1 MALPAILGAVGT
13 GAKLLGG
20 ISTIINAGTGIYN
33 ALKGTSGGGTTN
45 SSGYQ
50 QSKGASGST
59 MTGESGVN
67 MDQTKEL
74 AKYFLGQSQQAQG
87 MQSQQNNRNSLL
99 ALGLNTLG
107 AIQQGVYN
115 RIQQDAAM
123 SYNSAEAA
131 TNRAWQERMSN
142 TAYQRATEDMRKA
155 GINPILAAQQGGA
168 STPGGAQGTIG
179 QSSIS
184 APSVGTQSASMP
196 TISGTVA
203 NYSKQKAE
211 SWSWTDSY
219 GEQHSR
225 GYNSYQTDFP
235 DLSQWLNQNTNSGNK
250 AAKAGGENKIDAVSG
265 ADKGPKKAREKPYVA
280 RDYNSP
286 MR

>member
-1 MALPAILGAVGT
+1 MAIPFLPIIGT
-13 GAKLLGG
+13 AAKALGG
-20 ISTIINAGTGIYN
+20 LSTIISAGTGIYN
-33 ALKGTSGGGTTN
+33 ALKGQSGSGATSGDSWNQMHGE
-45 SSGYQ
+45 
-50 QSKGASGST
+50 SGSE

-74 AKYFLGQSQQAQG
+74 AKYFLGQSQQALG
-87 MQSQQNNRNSLL
+87 MQSLQNNRNSLL
-99 ALGLNTLG
+99 ALGLNTAG
-107 AIQQGVYN
+107 AIQQGIYN

-131 TNRAWQERMSN
+131 ANRAWQERMSN
-142 TAYQRATEDMRKA
+142 TAYQRATEDMKKA

-196 TISGTVA
+196 TISGTTA
-203 NYSKQKAE
+203 NYSKQKAS
-211 SWSWTDSY
+211 SWSWTDSK
-219 GEQHSR
+219 GESHTR

-235 DLSQWLNQNTNSGNK
+235 DLTGWLNQNKNSGK
-250 AAKAGGENKIDAVSG
+250 KAGSDTVDALSG
-265 ADKGPKKAREKPYVA
+265 ADHKARSGKVP
-280 RDYNSP
+280 NLNP
-286 MR
+286 MNKYINGGK

>member
-1 MALPAILGAVGT
+1 MGFWAAAIPFLGTASKV
-13 GAKLLGG
+13 LGG
-20 ISTIINAGTGIYN
+20 LGNVVSAGAGIYN
-33 ALKGTSGGGTTN
+33 ALKGQSGSGGTSADSYNQAHGE
-45 SSGYQ
+45 G
-50 QSKGASGST
+50 GSF

-87 MQSQQNNRNSLL
+87 MQSLQNNKNSLM

-131 TNRAWQERMSN
+131 ANRAWQERMSN
-142 TAYQRATEDMRKA
+142 TAYQRATEDMKKA

-168 STPGGAQGTIG
+168 STPGGAQGSIS

-203 NYSKQKAE
+203 NYSKTKAE
-211 SWSWTDSY
+211 SWNWTDSR
-219 GEQHSR
+219 GEMHSS

-235 DLSQWLNQNTNSGNK
+235 DLTPWLNQDKNSGK
-250 AAKAGGENKIDAVSG
+250 KAGNDTVDALSG
-265 ADKGPKKAREKPYVA
+265 ADRKARSGKVP
-280 RDYNSP
+280 NLNP
-286 MR
+286 MNKYINGGK

>member
-1 MALPAILGAVGT
+1 
-13 GAKLLGG
+13 
-20 ISTIINAGTGIYN
+20 
-33 ALKGTSGGGTTN
+33 
-45 SSGYQ
+45 
-50 QSKGASGST
+50 
-59 MTGESGVN
+59 MTGESGVDV
-67 MDQTKEL
+67 DQTKEL

-87 MQSQQNNRNSLL
+87 MQSLQNNKNSLM

-131 TNRAWQERMSN
+131 ANRAWQERMSN
-142 TAYQRATEDMRKA
+142 TSYQRAMEDMRKA
-155 GINPILAAQQGGA
+155 GLNPILAYAQGGA

-203 NYSKQKAE
+203 NYSRQKAE
-211 SWSWTDSY
+211 SWSWTDSR
-219 GEQHSR
+219 GEMHSS

-250 AAKAGGENKIDAVSG
+250 AAGTGVDGISG
-265 ADKGPKKAREKPYVA
+265 ADKRAPRNRKKEREN
-280 RDYNSP
+280 YNE
-286 MR
+286 RYQD